1 MTSPLG
7 TADTVQV
14 AIVPDFARFPAELRR
29 GVDQAMREFTAR
41 VDAALQGVEAGVADT
56 ARQLGTDFQAGG
68 EIAERAFRE
77 LDSTARR
84 EMASVTATTTAAAA
98 ATSRRFQAAA
108 ALAGAAFLGAG
119 VAIAAGLGLLTA
131 MGLKSAA
138 ALEQTQISFNALLGS
153 AELGAKV
160 FKDLQQFA
168 AVTPFQFTEITG
180 VAQRFF
186 TFADA
191 LGMTKLQVREFL
203 TVLGDLA
210 SVTGSGAFGMER
222 AALAMSQMAAK
233 GRLSAQDVNQL
244 ADAFPGFNVR
254 AAIAAELGMTVA
266 ETMAAMENGTIDAHT
281 GLTAL
286 LEGMRKFPGAAGAM
300 EAQSQT
306 LLGVWSTF
314 KDVFG
319 QALVAGFAPVI
330 PQIKDMLTKITPV
343 LGEAMATLAPLLG
356 EALTG
361 LMAIAGPLV
370 KGLSAAVA
378 PLIEGLSKGFQA
390 IAESGSLEEVGKAL
404 GELAVAFAP
413 LIPLIAEFL
422 VVGLQLAIP
431 ILLLLA
437 TVLKPLTPLI
447 DLFTRSIA
455 ELSRAL
461 AMIDWAAV
469 GRAVGG
475 FFVDLW
481 APIGDFFENLANGLG
496 DIPTQATAAFTEMR
510 DTAAARITGLVAD
523 IRALPGR
530 VVAAIGNF
538 NELLLQKG
546 RDLIAGLWTGIRGM
560 GGWLAAKVKQ
570 FVVDNT
576 VGVLRNALGISSPST
591 VMAEQVGRWIPAG
604 IGMGVDT
611 GLPALRAQLAGVGA
625 GLPAATS
632 TGMAGGASAS
642 MTFGPG
648 SVVVQFTGAAP
659 TSQQAFDTGIKVGQG
674 IMDAIARRGVA
685 TATKQRA

>member
-1 MTSPLG
+1 VTSPLG
-7 TADTVQV
+7 SADSVQV

-41 VDAALQGVEAGVADT
+41 VDAALHGVEAGVADT
-56 ARQLGTDFQAGG
+56 ARQLGTDFQVGG
-68 EIAERAFRE
+68 EVAERAFRE

-84 EMASVTATTTAAAA
+84 EMASVEATTAAAA
-98 ATSRRFQAAA
+98 ASTGRRFQAAG
-108 ALAGAAFLGAG
+108 ALAGTAFLGAG

-138 ALEQTQISFNALLGS
+138 TLEQTQIAFNALLGS
-153 AELGAKV
+153 AQLGQQV

-168 AVTPFQFTEITG
+168 AVTPFQFTEITP

-254 AAIAAELGMTVA
+254 AAIAHQLGMSVA
-266 ETMAAMENGTIDAHT
+266 DTMTAMENGTIDAKT
-281 GLTAL
+281 GLQAL
-286 LEGMRKFPGAAGAM
+286 MKGMAEFPGAAGAM
-300 EAQSQT
+300 EKQSQT

-314 KDVFG
+314 KDVFS

-330 PQIKDMLTKITPV
+330 PQIKQTLTDITPILGEAIAGLAPV
-343 LGEAMATLAPLLG
+343 LGGL
-356 EALTG
+356 LTG
-361 LMAIAGPLV
+361 VLKLVGPLV
-370 KGLSAAVA
+370 KALSAGIL
-378 PLIEGLSKGFQA
+378 PLINAL
-390 IAESGSLEEVGKAL
+390 GKAIDDIDPKVWDQLTLAMGQL
-404 GELAVAFAP
+404 GESLAP
-413 LIPLIAEFL
+413 LIPVLVEFL
-422 VVGLQLAIP
+422 VALLEIAIP
-431 ILLLLA
+431 ALLLVA
-437 TVLKPLTPLI
+437 EAIKPTIPLL
-447 DLFTRSIA
+447 DLMARSIH
-455 ELSRAL
+455 ELNRAL

-469 GRAVGG
+469 GRAIAG

-481 APIGDFFENLANGLG
+481 HTVSDFFIGLWKNF
-496 DIPTQATAAFTEMR
+496 TQVNEKASAGFAAFRES
-510 DTAAARITGLVAD
+510 AANHINAMIAN
-523 IRALPGR
+523 IKALPGR
-530 VVAAIGNF
+530 VVASLGGF
-538 NELLLQKG
+538 GDLLVQKG
-546 RDLIAGLWTGIRGM
+546 KDLIAGLWAGIRGM
-560 GGWLAAKVKQ
+560 AGWLAAKVKQ
-570 FVVDNT
+570 FAYDNT
-576 VGVLRNALGISSPST
+576 VGVLKSTLGIGSPST
-591 VMAEQVGRWIPAG
+591 VMADQIGRWIPAG
-604 IGMGVDT
+604 IGMGVNT

-625 GLPAATS
+625 GIPAAA
-632 TGMAGGASAS
+632 GAGAAMAGGPSIS
-642 MTFGPG
+642 FGPG

-659 TSQQAFDTGIKVGQG
+659 TGQQAFDTGIRVGQG
-674 IMDAIARRGVA
+674 IMDAINRRGVA

>member
-7 TADTVQV
+7 SADTVQV

-56 ARQLGTDFQAGG
+56 ARQLGTDFQVGG
-68 EIAERAFRE
+68 EVAERAFRE

-98 ATSRRFQAAA
+98 ATSRRFQAAG

-138 ALEQTQISFNALLGS
+138 TLEQTQIAFNALLGS
-153 AELGAKV
+153 AQLGQQV

-286 LEGMRKFPGAAGAM
+286 IEGMKKFPGAAGAM

-314 KDVFG
+314 KDVFS
-319 QALVAGFAPVI
+319 QALVAAFTPVI
-330 PQIKDMLTKITPV
+330 PAIKGALTEITPI
-343 LGEAMATLAPLLG
+343 LGEAMANLAPALGGVLVAAMKLLGPLVKAVSAGILPLVDALGKAVDNIDPGVWDQLTLAMVELG
-356 EALTG
+356 EAL
-361 LMAIAGPLV
+361 APLV
-370 KGLSAAVA
+370 
-378 PLIEGLSKGFQA
+378 PLL
-390 IAESGSLEEVGKAL
+390 V
-404 GELAVAFAP
+404 
-413 LIPLIAEFL
+413 EFL
-422 VVGLQLAIP
+422 VAGLEIAIP
-431 ILLLLA
+431 IILVLA
-437 TVLKPLTPLI
+437 KALQALAPVFNLMTDSVH
-447 DLFTRSIA
+447 
-455 ELSRAL
+455 ELNRAL

-469 GRAVGG
+469 GEAIAG
-475 FFVDLW
+475 FFTDLW
-481 APIGDFFENLANGLG
+481 HDITDFFANLG
-496 DIPTQATAAFTEMR
+496 DGLEEVPEQATAAFTQMR
-510 DTAAARITGLVAD
+510 ESAAARINGMIAS
-523 IRALPGR
+523 IKALPGR
-530 VVAAIGNF
+530 VVAALGDF
-538 NELLLQKG
+538 GKLLHNAGQN
-546 RDLIAGLWTGIRGM
+546 LIHGLWSGILSRVDWILNKVSGLM
-560 GGWLAAKVKQ
+560 GAIVRAGKA
-570 FVVDNT
+570 
-576 VGVLRNALGISSPST
+576 ALGIHSESK
-591 VMAEQVGRWIPAG
+591 VMAEEIGRWIPPG
-604 IGMGVDT
+604 IGVGIDNA
-611 GLPALRAQLAGVGA
+611 LPALRAQLAGVGA
-625 GLPAATS
+625 TLPAAV
-632 TGMAGGASAS
+632 GAGAAMGGGAAV
-642 MTFGPG
+642 TFGPG
-648 SVVVQFTGAAP
+648 SIVVQFTGAAP
-659 TSQQAFDTGIKVGQG
+659 TAQQAFDTGLKVGQG
-674 IMDAIARRGVA
+674 IMDAINRRGVA